1 VFGKSFGM
9 DLVCIP
15 LSKMYPVNELVKV

>member
-1 VFGKSFGM
+1 VFGKNFGM